1 MSETSRKRRGRRD
14 RNRPPAEPRT
24 EIERPIPG
32 TTTDRNLING
42 VPRTLIVAAGWSWR
56 MLVVA
61 AVLAL
66 VVYLVITFQ
75 TIVSAVLIALLVA
88 VLLEPVAGWMRRV
101 LRFPRALAAAISIV
115 LLAGLVST
123 LLVLAGRSIIEGFG
137 ALADRVREA
146 VDSVLDWLATGPYGV
161 DQQQI
166 QDWISQANQQISANS
181 DALVSG
187 VLGATSS
194 VASVA
199 TGAILMV
206 FCLFFF
212 LKDGRKIWH
221 WFVRLAPEPARDR
234 INEAGIRGWTT
245 LGGYTR
251 TQILVAFVD
260 AVGIGVGAAILGVP
274 LVLPIAILVFLFSF
288 IPIIGAVVS
297 GIVAVAVAV
306 VDQGLVTGLIMLGI
320 VILVQQLEGN
330 VLQPWL
336 QGNALALHPLAIVLA
351 VTAGTGIAGLL
362 GALFA
367 VPVVATINT
376 VMLYL
381 YGRDKYPHLAD
392 RPGRS
397 GGPPQAYA
405 REDVVAVETQ
415 APAVDGADT
424 SEQPADSGGK
434 RPGRGKA

>member
-1 MSETSRKRRGRRD
+1 
-14 RNRPPAEPRT
+14 
-24 EIERPIPG
+24 
-32 TTTDRNLING
+32 
-42 VPRTLIVAAGWSWR
+42 
-56 MLVVA
+56 
-61 AVLAL
+61 
-66 VVYLVITFQ
+66 
-75 TIVSAVLIALLVA
+75 
-88 VLLEPVAGWMRRV
+88 LEPVAGWMRRV

-212 LKDGRKIWH
+212 LKDGRRIWH
-221 WFVRLAPEPARDR
+221 WFVRLAPKRARER
-234 INEAGIRGWTT
+234 INEAGIRGWIT

-260 AVGIGVGAAILGVP
+260 AVGIGIGAAILGLP
-274 LVLPIAILVFLFSF
+274 LVLPLAILVFLGAF
-288 IPIIGAVVS
+288 IPIVGAFLT
-297 GIVAVAVAV
+297 GAVAVLVAL
-306 VDQGLVTGLIMLGI
+306 VDQDLQTAIIMFAI
-320 VILVQQLEGN
+320 VLLVQQLE
-330 VLQPWL
+330 
-336 QGNALALHPLAIVLA
+336 
-351 VTAGTGIAGLL
+351 
-362 GALFA
+362 
-367 VPVVATINT
+367 
-376 VMLYL
+376 
-381 YGRDKYPHLAD
+381 
-392 RPGRS
+392 
-397 GGPPQAYA
+397 
-405 REDVVAVETQ
+405 
-415 APAVDGADT
+415 
-424 SEQPADSGGK
+424 
-434 RPGRGKA
+434 